1 MTSLVTTSILVT
13 ALSLTAC
20 GVPGRFQTSVRADRP
35 LFYFINKL
43 DANPRNIQAQTEL
56 SIFYAQAVARHE
68 RAIQIHSRA
77 ERFFR
82 VLYEM
87 EALQHI
93 YNSLQKVPIA
103 FIITNPK
110 DYSKLMADIEKIA
123 SYYDWMTGVYED
135 LAEPV
140 ESDDQ

>member
-1 MTSLVTTSILVT
+1 MTPLMTTSILIT

-43 DANPRNIQAQTEL
+43 EANPRNIQAQTEL
-56 SIFYAQAVARHE
+56 SIFYAQAVERHE
-68 RAIQIHSRA
+68 RAIQLHSK
-77 ERFFR
+77 EGRFFR

-93 YNSLQKVPIA
+93 YNSLKQVPIA

-123 SYYDWMTGVYED
+123 GYYDWMSGVYEE

-140 ESDDQ
+140 ESEDQ